1 MAHILIQKAAR
12 IVSSVMQASDVQVL
26 EWKRPYFVLME
37 RIAILRVPWIVYSV
51 RLVIGEAEYS
61 FIGTFVLHIISLI

>member
-12 IVSSVMQASDVQVL
+12 IVSSVMQASDVQML
-26 EWKRPYFVLME
+26 EWKRPQFVLME

-61 FIGTFVLHIISLI
+61 FIGTFVSHIISLI